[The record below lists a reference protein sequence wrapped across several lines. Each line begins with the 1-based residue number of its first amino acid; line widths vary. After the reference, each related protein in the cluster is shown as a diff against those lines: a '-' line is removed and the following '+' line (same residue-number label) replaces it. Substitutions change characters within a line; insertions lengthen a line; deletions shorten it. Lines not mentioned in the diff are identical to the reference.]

1 MPRYNMFQNY
11 NNVDN
16 SNYANNN
23 NNKVHE
29 YGEEIAKLKNNI
41 ERLNLL
47 TEAMWKLMQSQGLT
61 EEDLLKAI
69 TEIDEEKKH
78 LKKAIE
84 DGTATDEDKGT
95 VLCPNCH
102 VPLQNNGNMA
112 NRCIYCGHEIIANP
126 FKI

>member
-1 MPRYNMFQNY
+1 MARYNMFQNY

-16 SNYANNN
+16 NYNNN
-23 NNKVHE
+23 NNAKVHE

-41 ERLNLL
+41 DRLNTL
-47 TEAMWKLMQSQGLT
+47 TEAMWELMKEKGLS
-61 EEDLLKAI
+61 EEDLMKAI
-69 TEIDEEKKH
+69 TKVDDEKKAR
-78 LKKAIE
+78 KKAIE
-84 DGTATDEDKGT
+84 DGNAPEDA

-126 FKI
+126 FKK